1 MVAMGPRHTIG
12 RRRTGQG
19 ANTAKKVL
27 DPSIIQATRPQD
39 VGQEVMERTGINRT
53 TAQRLT
59 ASMPADMRQ
68 KRRTKALMMLRSS
81 KAKAEVSR
89 TFGLSPSRVSAMF
102 KGMKLRSVG
111 LNRSTVKPW
120 IPAIT

>member
-1 MVAMGPRHTIG
+1 
-12 RRRTGQG
+12 
-19 ANTAKKVL
+19 
-27 DPSIIQATRPQD
+27 
-39 VGQEVMERTGINRT
+39 MERTGINRT

-68 KRRTKALMMLRSS
+68 KRRTKALRMLRSS

-102 KGMKLRSVG
+102 KGMKFTKRRVEQIDCETLDPG
-111 LNRSTVKPW
+111 DYLT
-120 IPAIT
+120 